1 MERGIHQ
8 DDLSLDGQD
17 KSRLDAENTK
27 IIHGRRFS
35 MQIPFAELCVL
46 EFCTGIKDETKE
58 WVLNRLCLPVS
69 QNGAGVRTRLAKN
82 GKNKPLLVYIGVT
95 KERMLEGAEKACLK
109 KRCKD
114 GTLAEFTI
122 KHKDS
127 FDQEEAEFLSTAEQ
141 QRIISY
147 IICNLVSPDDEVIP
161 GTNAK
166 VYRLEKVII
175 KCMNLGIIS
184 RLYPLHQLEE
194 LDELSKAWYQSLRN
208 VIKQPHGTIQLH

>member
-1 MERGIHQ
+1 
-8 DDLSLDGQD
+8 
-17 KSRLDAENTK
+17 
-27 IIHGRRFS
+27 
-35 MQIPFAELCVL
+35 
-46 EFCTGIKDETKE
+46 
-58 WVLNRLCLPVS
+58 
-69 QNGAGVRTRLAKN
+69 
-82 GKNKPLLVYIGVT
+82 
-95 KERMLEGAEKACLK
+95 MLEGAEKACLK